1 MGIWS
6 RLPWSRKG
14 SGPDTLELFRELY
27 GSSPVRSGVTVT
39 WKTALEVTAVLRC
52 VSSIADGLSTVPL
65 KLFQKTATGR
75 IEATDHPLHDLM
87 TAPNDWQDGLQFRET
102 LAFHMALCGN
112 AFVFVNRVRGEVSEL
127 LPLEPGRV
135 EVKRETDWRLR
146 YWITGL
152 DGHRE
157 EVPTQSI
164 WHLRGPSWNSYFGLE
179 PVRMA
184 REAIGLSMAL
194 EQSHARLHRNGVKPS
209 GVYSVEG
216 TLDKE
221 QHARLRERIT
231 EHLAGVDNAGKPL
244 ILDRAAKWLS
254 IAMTGV
260 DAQHLETRRHQIE
273 EICRAFGVMP
283 IMVGYSDKTATYAS
297 AEQMF
302 IAHAVHTIRPWHRR
316 FEASIKRWLLTPE
329 ERRAGFYPKFMDNE
343 LMRGAAKDRAE
354 YYAKALGAGGT
365 KGWMTQNDVRDL
377 EDMDRST
384 DPDADKLPQP
394 TAKAPSVPD
403 LAANP

>member
-1 MGIWS
+1 MGFWS
-6 RLPWSRKG
+6 RLPWSRKNA
-14 SGPDTLELFRELY
+14 TLELFREVY

-52 VSSIADGLSTVPL
+52 VAVISDGLSTVPL
-65 KLFQKTATGR
+65 KLFQKTGSGR
-75 IEATDHPLHDLM
+75 VEATDHPLHDLLT
-87 TAPNDWQDGLQFRET
+87 TAPNDWQDSLQFRET

-112 AFVFVNRVRGEVSEL
+112 AFVFVNRVRGRISEL

-135 EVKRETDWRLR
+135 EVKRESNWQLR
-146 YWITGL
+146 YWVTGL

-157 EVPTQSI
+157 EVPAEAI
-164 WHLRGPSWNSYFGLE
+164 WHLRGPSWNGYMGLE
-179 PVRMA
+179 PVRLT

-194 EQSHARLHRNGVKPS
+194 EQSHARLHKNGVKPS
-209 GVYSVEG
+209 GVYSIEG
-216 TLDKE
+216 TLDKP
-221 QHARLRERIT
+221 QHERLQEIIAQ
-231 EHLAGVDNAGKPL
+231 HMAGVDNTGKPL

-260 DAQHLETRRHQIE
+260 DAQHLETRKHQIE
-273 EICRAFGVMP
+273 EICRGFGVNP

-316 FEASIKRWLLTPE
+316 FEASIRRFLLTAE
-329 ERRAGFYPKFMDNE
+329 ERRAGFYPKFLDNE

-354 YYAKALGAGGT
+354 YYAKALGSGGT
-365 KGWMTQNDVRDL
+365 KGWMTQNEVRDFEEL
-377 EDMDRST
+377 ERSS
-384 DPDADKLPQP
+384 DPEADKLPQP
-394 TAKAPSVPD
+394 TAKPAPV
-403 LAANP
+403 AAPTPTP

>member
-1 MGIWS
+1 MGFWS
-6 RLPWSRKG
+6 RLPWNRKNA
-14 SGPDTLELFRELY
+14 TLELFREVY

-52 VSSIADGLSTVPL
+52 VAVISDGLSTVPL
-65 KLFQKTATGR
+65 KLFQKTGSGR
-75 IEATDHPLHDLM
+75 TEATDHPLHDVLT
-87 TAPNDWQDGLQFRET
+87 TAPNDWQDSLQFRET
-102 LAFHMALCGN
+102 LAFHVALCGN
-112 AFVFVNRVRGEVSEL
+112 AFVFVNRVRGRISEL

-135 EVKRETDWRLR
+135 EVKRESNWQLR
-146 YWITGL
+146 YWVTGL

-157 EVPTQSI
+157 EVPAEAI
-164 WHLRGPSWNSYFGLE
+164 WHLRGPSWNGYMGLE
-179 PVRMA
+179 PVRLT

-209 GVYSVEG
+209 GVYSIEG
-216 TLDKE
+216 TLDKP
-221 QHARLRERIT
+221 QHERLQEIIAQ
-231 EHLAGVDNAGKPL
+231 HMAGVDNTGKPL

-260 DAQHLETRRHQIE
+260 DAQHLETRKHQIE
-273 EICRAFGVMP
+273 EICRGFGVNP

-316 FEASIKRWLLTPE
+316 FEASIRRFLLTTE
-329 ERRAGFYPKFMDNE
+329 ERRAGFYPKFLDNE

-354 YYAKALGAGGT
+354 YYAKALGSGGT
-365 KGWMTQNDVRDL
+365 KGWMTQNEVRDC
-377 EDMDRST
+377 EEMERSS
-384 DPDADKLPQP
+384 DPEADKLPQP
-394 TAKAPSVPD
+394 TAKPAPV
-403 LAANP
+403 AAPTPTP